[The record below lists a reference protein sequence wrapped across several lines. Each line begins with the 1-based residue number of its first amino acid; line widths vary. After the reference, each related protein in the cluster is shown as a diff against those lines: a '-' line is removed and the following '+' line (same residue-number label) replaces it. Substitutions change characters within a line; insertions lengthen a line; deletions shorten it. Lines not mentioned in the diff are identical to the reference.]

1 MVKATMLAQQ
11 VIDLEKTVRELR
23 SHMRSLEA
31 QVGLADGARGRADSW
46 WRILWRRGGGAG
58 RQGRRPGQ
66 FRENKRRTLHAL
78 SEQQRLHCA

>member
-1 MVKATMLAQQ
+1 MVNATMLVQQ

-31 QVGLADGARGRADSW
+31 QVGLTEGVRGRTESW
-46 WRILWRRGGGAG
+46 WRIFWRRGGGAG

-66 FRENKRRTLHAL
+66 FRENKRRTTHES
-78 SEQQRLHCA
+78 SEQRQLHYA

>member
-1 MVKATMLAQQ
+1 MAKATMLAQQ
-11 VIDLEKTVRELR
+11 VSNLEQTVRELC

-31 QVGLADGARGRADSW
+31 QVGLSGGARGRTESW

-58 RQGRRPGQ
+58 RQGGRPGQ
-66 FRENKRRTLHAL
+66 FRENKRRTIHAL